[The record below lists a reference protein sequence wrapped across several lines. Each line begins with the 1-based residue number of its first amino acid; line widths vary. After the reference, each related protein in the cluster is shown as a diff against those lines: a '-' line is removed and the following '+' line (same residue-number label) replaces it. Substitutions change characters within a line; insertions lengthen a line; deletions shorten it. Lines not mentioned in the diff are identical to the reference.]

1 MTYQKRRSD
10 LLVSLKRARQRSL
23 GVLVGLAL
31 LAMMCVMSAGSVYA
45 QSNCSGQCQNGQL
58 GQSPTAT
65 PELDSLFLFGTG
77 VAGVAGYAA
86 LRIRARR
93 R

>member
-1 MTYQKRRSD
+1 
-10 LLVSLKRARQRSL
+10 LLLSFRRARQSTF

-31 LAMMCVMSAGSVYA
+31 LAMMCVMSASSAYA
-45 QSNCSGQCQNGQL
+45 GPCDFTGGGNSGGDCQDPQPGK
-58 GQSPTAT
+58 T

-77 VAGVAGYAA
+77 VAGFASYAA
-86 LRIRARR
+86 LRLRARR